1 MQATLLTALLLVI
14 SAAVTNSRGWAAD
27 SWSAPQSQASLGGS
41 TQADDKKSGGEVL
54 LDTGLSE
61 EDELTCF
68 GRKCLA
74 SDQCCRGS
82 VCVDVDGSKLGTCLP
97 VYGQSEGET
106 CQQDTDCER
115 GLSCLQ
121 PRPVAGSARRVCQ
134 QRNREMHKKQF
145 NDECQSS
152 DECDASRGLCCQM
165 QRRHRMAPRK
175 VCYYFTDPKSCIGN
189 VASAPMTDF
198 YSPSYRPYKSMS
210 FFHNPLFKA
219 RMG

>member
-1 MQATLLTALLLVI
+1 MQATLFTALLLVI
-14 SAAVTNSRGWAAD
+14 SAAVTNSRGWVA
-27 SWSAPQSQASLGGS
+27 SSQAEH
-41 TQADDKKSGGEVL
+41 KKGGGEVL

-61 EDELTCF
+61 EDELGCF
-68 GRKCLA
+68 GRKCVA
-74 SDQCCRGS
+74 NDQCCRGS
-82 VCVDVDGSKLGTCLP
+82 VCVDVDGSKVGTCLP
-97 VYGQSEGET
+97 VYGQREGET
-106 CQQDTDCER
+106 CQQDADCER

-121 PRPVAGSARRVCQ
+121 PGPGGVRRVCQ
-134 QRNREMHKKQF
+134 QRNREMRKKQF

-175 VCYYFTDPKSCIGN
+175 VCYYFTDPKSCIGS
-189 VASAPMTDF
+189 VAAAPMMDF

>member
-1 MQATLLTALLLVI
+1 MQATFLTALLLVV
-14 SAAVTNSRGWAAD
+14 SAAVTNSRGWV
-27 SWSAPQSQASLGGS
+27 APQAKQKKGG
-41 TQADDKKSGGEVL
+41 GGEVL
-54 LDTGLSE
+54 LDTGFSE
-61 EDELTCF
+61 EDELACF
-68 GRKCLA
+68 GRKCVA
-74 SDQCCRGS
+74 NDQCCRGS
-82 VCVDVDGSKLGTCLP
+82 VCVDVDGSKAGTCLP
-97 VYGQSEGET
+97 VYGQREGET
-106 CQQDTDCER
+106 CQQEADCER

-121 PRPVAGSARRVCQ
+121 SRGARRVCQ
-134 QRNREMHKKQF
+134 QRNREMRKKQF

-175 VCYYFTDPKSCIGN
+175 VCYYFTDPKSCIGS
-189 VASAPMTDF
+189 VAAAPIMDF